1 MNFIK
6 ADLTTEQDCIRV
18 RDTILKV
25 DGKLNNVVTS
35 IGGWTTNGP
44 LNTVSQPDFEKTLR
58 ALTLPHF
65 LVYKTF
71 AKYLSENPNSTYT
84 FINGGSAELKV
95 FDPKASMLPI
105 GASAVHGMFT
115 SACSEFRTN
124 KNLCIM
130 QLRLFMWIRKE
141 ADAKFLAKKSE
152 LEVGHDYAGKFVP
165 YMIVKR
171 KSDIYRVQTRSLG
184 NQLYDQISK

>member
-1 MNFIK
+1 LNFIE
-6 ADLTTEQDCIRV
+6 ADLAIEQDCIRV

-44 LNTVSQPDFEKTLR
+44 LSTVSQIDYEKTLR
-58 ALTLPHF
+58 SLTLAHF

-84 FINGGSAELKV
+84 FVNSGSAELKQ
-95 FDPKASMLPI
+95 FDPRASMIPI

-115 SACSEFRTN
+115 SACSEFSRN
-124 KNLCIM
+124 KNLCLM

-141 ADAKFLAKKSE
+141 ADAKFAAKKSE

-171 KSDIYRVQTRSLG
+171 KSDIYRAQTRSLG
-184 NQLYDQISK
+184 NQLYEQLSK